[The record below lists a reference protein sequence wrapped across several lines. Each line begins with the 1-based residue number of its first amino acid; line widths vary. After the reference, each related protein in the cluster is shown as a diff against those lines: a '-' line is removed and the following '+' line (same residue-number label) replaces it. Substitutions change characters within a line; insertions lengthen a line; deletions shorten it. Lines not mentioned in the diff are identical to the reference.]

1 MQLRILTL
9 NLNYY
14 VEKHGPWQG
23 RKELILDA
31 IREARPDVIA
41 LQAVA
46 RNPAQAGG
54 QSQVAQLAASLTDY
68 PHHHF
73 QPAFVHD
80 DGREEGNALLS
91 KYPLGALD
99 YLKLKLLPGL
109 EDTSHRIVQYCRLS
123 LPAGDVNLYN
133 AHFSW
138 IEAQSRENVLEA
150 LNYTKTRTGPSV
162 LVGDLNTSPE
172 SEVFIPMRDEGWVDA
187 WGQLHPGEE
196 GFTFES
202 NRLFTRIDYAWV
214 SAGLADQL
222 SGAEIIR
229 QERDGTVRL
238 SDHLGLV
245 VALQFPG

>member
-1 MQLRILTL
+1 MQFRILTL

-14 VEKHGPWQG
+14 VEKHGPWPE
-23 RKELILDA
+23 RKELILNA
-31 IREARPDVIA
+31 VREARPDVVA

-46 RNPAQAGG
+46 RYPAQAGG
-54 QSQVAQLAASLTDY
+54 QSQVAQLAAALADY

-123 LPAGDVNLYN
+123 LPAGEVNLYN

-138 IEAQSRENVLEA
+138 VQEQSRENVLEA
-150 LNYTKTRTGPSV
+150 LNYTKTHTGPSV
-162 LVGDLNTSPE
+162 LVGDLNTPPE
-172 SEVFIPMRDEGWVDA
+172 SEVFTPMRQEGWEDA
-187 WGQLHPGEE
+187 WEQLHPGEE

-214 SAGLADQL
+214 SAGLADQV
-222 SGAEIIR
+222 SDVQIIR
-229 QERDGTVRL
+229 QERDGAIRL

-245 VALQFPG
+245 VTLQFPG

>member
-23 RKELILDA
+23 RKELILNA
-31 IREARPDVIA
+31 IRETRPDVIA
-41 LQAVA
+41 FQAVA
-46 RNPAQAGG
+46 RYPAQAGG
-54 QSQVAQLAASLTDY
+54 QSQVAQLAAALIDY
-68 PHHHF
+68 SHQHF
-73 QPAFVHD
+73 QPAFVQG

-91 KYPLGALD
+91 KYPLGTLD
-99 YLKLKLLPGL
+99 YLKLKLLPGM
-109 EDTSHRIVQYCRLS
+109 EDTTHRIVQYCRLS
-123 LPAGDVNLYN
+123 LPACDVNLYN

-138 IEAQSRENVLEA
+138 VQEQSRKNVLEA
-150 LNYTKTRTGPSV
+150 LNYTKTHTGPSV
-162 LVGDLNTSPE
+162 LVGDLNTAPE
-172 SEVFIPMRDEGWVDA
+172 SEVFTPMREEGWVDA

-202 NRLFTRIDYAWV
+202 NRLFTRIDYAWL

-222 SGAEIIR
+222 SDVQIIR

-245 VALQFPG
+245 VTLQFPR

>member
-1 MQLRILTL
+1 MQFRILTL

-23 RKELILDA
+23 RKELILNA

-46 RNPAQAGG
+46 RYPAQAGG
-54 QSQVAQLAASLTDY
+54 QSQVAQLAAALSDY

-73 QPAFVHD
+73 QPAFGHD

-91 KYPLGALD
+91 RYPLGAPD
-99 YLKLKLLPGL
+99 YLQLKLLPGL

-123 LPAGDVNLYN
+123 LPAGEVNLYN

-138 IEAQSRENVLEA
+138 VEEQSRENVLEA
-150 LNYTKTRTGPSV
+150 LNYTKTHTGPSV

-172 SEVFIPMRDEGWVDA
+172 SDVFTPLRQEGWEDA
-187 WGQLHPGEE
+187 WAQLHPGED

-214 SAGLADQL
+214 GAGLADQVT
-222 SGAEIIR
+222 GVEIIR
-229 QERDGTVRL
+229 QERDGAIRL
-238 SDHLGLV
+238 SDHLGLLV
-245 VALQFPG
+245 TLQFPG

>member
-46 RNPAQAGG
+46 RHPAQNGG
-54 QSQVAQLAASLTDY
+54 QSQVAQLAALADY

-91 KYPLGALD
+91 KYPLGAPD
-99 YLKLKLLPGL
+99 SLKLKLLPGL

-138 IEAQSRENVLEA
+138 VGEQSRENVLEA
-150 LNYTKTRTGPSV
+150 LNYTKTHAGPSV

-172 SEVFIPMRDEGWVDA
+172 SEVFTPMRQEGWVDA
-187 WGQLHPGEE
+187 WGHLHPGEE

-214 SAGLADQL
+214 SAGLAGQL
-222 SGAEIIR
+222 SGVDIIR
-229 QERDGTVRL
+229 QEREGSIRL
-238 SDHLGLV
+238 SDHLGLMV
-245 VALQFPG
+245 TLQFPG